1 MFEQFT
7 LQVYG
12 CFLMTVCQTCFAGV
26 CSVKA
31 VDLSVNRLRRET
43 SPFCR
48 LPCPSDVLTKRFF
61 FLSTYNV
68 LISHSR
74 TVPYTSYRLNYS
86 DVLSNCRQR
95 QNRDIHRFCIFYTL
109 SVEGEKKKIA
119 LIEQTEGDIF
129 IGKVVACRNLI
140 RRVRACKLAKL
151 GQLY

>member
-1 MFEQFT
+1 M
-7 LQVYG
+7 
-12 CFLMTVCQTCFAGV
+12 
-26 CSVKA
+26 
-31 VDLSVNRLRRET
+31 NRLRRET

-86 DVLSNCRQR
+86 DVSLLYILHSFRGR
-95 QNRDIHRFCIFYTL
+95 
-109 SVEGEKKKIA
+109 EKKKKIA